1 MGAFMGAFAAYRIW
15 EALAGPALI
24 WQDTKFYESVGTMS
38 ILSGGFWAGHFPP
51 LVPLLWKLTG
61 TQTSFVLAQ
70 TVIAVI
76 AWSTTAG
83 VIATRV
89 RQAWAQVL
97 ATALVLALASSQYV
111 TQWDRSIL
119 SETTT
124 LAFVA
129 LFVATLVGFASKPGR
144 AWFGAVVVSAIGMAF
159 SRDSN
164 TVTVGIVA
172 VGLLVVAGVVS
183 RRRSPRRLQALGAAL
198 LTVAILAEG
207 LAAAAGRD
215 GTYTLDDLYV
225 RVFPYPARDAFFAAH
240 GMPDV
245 GLVEALAARTKTP
258 PGAAPV
264 VAPTDTAATA
274 PLFAWIDAGHA
285 TTTYALWLLTHPVFL
300 VSAPFQ
306 SPQEAFNYANGDLGF
321 YAASGSPTT
330 PVLTTSLYRW
340 WATTAMAALALCL
353 ALARR
358 RGLWRSREWQVP
370 GALALIGLLAM
381 LIAWQAE
388 GQEVTRHMLE
398 GSVQLRLAVLA
409 LLAFGIGDLR
419 RAGSAVHGQD
429 RRRGSRTTGRLGTG
443 DGDASKDN
451 SRQDGHAGNDEGHET
466 KSPVSSDA
474 FYRHSISSE

>member
-1 MGAFMGAFAAYRIW
+1 MASTTLPRVAATRSPGASGTARYHWVVMGAFMGAFAAHRIW

-61 TQTSFVLAQ
+61 TQRSFVLAQ
-70 TVIAVI
+70 TVISVI

-172 VGLLVVAGVVS
+172 VGLLVVAGVLS
-183 RRRSPRRLQALGAAL
+183 RRRSPRRLLALGAAL

-215 GTYTLDDLYV
+215 GTYTLHDLYV

-240 GMPDV
+240 G
-245 GLVEALAARTKTP
+245 
-258 PGAAPV
+258 
-264 VAPTDTAATA
+264 
-274 PLFAWIDAGHA
+274 
-285 TTTYALWLLTHPVFL
+285 
-300 VSAPFQ
+300 
-306 SPQEAFNYANGDLGF
+306 
-321 YAASGSPTT
+321 
-330 PVLTTSLYRW
+330 
-340 WATTAMAALALCL
+340 
-353 ALARR
+353 
-358 RGLWRSREWQVP
+358 
-370 GALALIGLLAM
+370 
-381 LIAWQAE
+381 
-388 GQEVTRHMLE
+388 
-398 GSVQLRLAVLA
+398 
-409 LLAFGIGDLR
+409 
-419 RAGSAVHGQD
+419 
-429 RRRGSRTTGRLGTG
+429 
-443 DGDASKDN
+443 
-451 SRQDGHAGNDEGHET
+451 
-466 KSPVSSDA
+466 
-474 FYRHSISSE
+474 